1 MKIIKK
7 SAGLLIIA
15 VFLFMLVPV
24 NAFAANTI
32 LSISKSDIKAGDDFT
47 VTVSGAETSNLSLH
61 YDGTMVTLKSQ
72 GNATLNGNI
81 LSINAKSVSFAFTAK
96 KSGSAGFVA
105 SSDKYARSSVMI
117 NIGEAAAS
125 DTTDTTATAD
135 TKASKADTKAA
146 SNETTSDKTTDKSKA
161 RDAADDSA
169 KNTDETASSEKT
181 AASDG
186 TVSDNTAAA
195 DVKEYPEI
203 STSDFSLKELILDRR
218 ITVIIGALAAVI
230 VVLIIMLLWSRF
242 SANKDY
248 DEEVDLDDDIED
260 DTSDEKINVKE
271 EAETHVERKPDF
283 SDEDAT
289 DKLYE
294 RLKEE
299 EKLSMP
305 KTPVV
310 PEKKLHLEDLNNL

>member
-7 SAGLLIIA
+7 TTGLLIAA
-15 VFLFMLVPV
+15 VFLFMLAPV
-24 NAFAANTI
+24 NVFAANTI

-47 VTVSGAETSNLSLH
+47 VTISGTETSNLSLH

-81 LSINAKSVSFAFTAK
+81 LSINARSASFAFTAK

-105 SSDKYARSSVMI
+105 SSDKFARSSVRI
-117 NIGEAAAS
+117 NIGEAA
-125 DTTDTTATAD
+125 DTTTAD
-135 TKASKADTKAA
+135 TNASTDDTKAA
-146 SNETTSDKTTDKSKA
+146 DTSSDNTSDKTQTK
-161 RDAADDSA
+161 DAATDDSS
-169 KNTDETASSEKT
+169 KSTDSTAASDTT

-186 TVSDNTAAA
+186 AVSDSTSTSA
-195 DVKEYPEI
+195 DVKDYPEI
-203 STSDFSLKELILDRR
+203 STSDFSLKELVLDRR
-218 ITVIIGALAAVI
+218 ITLIIGALLAVI
-230 VVLIIMLLWSRF
+230 IVLVIMLVWSHL
-242 SANKDY
+242 SSLKDY
-248 DEEVDLDDDIED
+248 DEDDESDDLTDDFD
-260 DTSDEKINVKE
+260 DEKINVKE
-271 EAETHVERKPDF
+271 QVEASSEKKPDF
-283 SDEDAT
+283 SDDEDET

>member
-7 SAGLLIIA
+7 TTGLLIAA
-15 VFLFMLVPV
+15 VFLFMLTPV
-24 NAFAANTI
+24 NVFAANTI

-81 LSINAKSVSFAFTAK
+81 LSINARSASFAFTAK

-105 SSDKYARSSVMI
+105 SSDKYARSSVRI
-117 NIGEAAAS
+117 NIGEADAA
-125 DTTDTTATAD
+125 DTTTAD
-135 TKASKADTKAA
+135 TNAATDDTKAA
-146 SNETTSDKTTDKSKA
+146 ADTSSDNTSDKTQTK
-161 RDAADDSA
+161 DAATDNSSKSTDS
-169 KNTDETASSEKT
+169 TAASDAT

-186 TVSDNTAAA
+186 TVSDSTSTAA
-195 DVKEYPEI
+195 DVKDYPEI
-203 STSDFSLKELILDRR
+203 STSDFSLKELVLDRR
-218 ITVIIGALAAVI
+218 ITLIIGALLAVI
-230 VVLIIMLLWSRF
+230 IVLVIMLVWSHL
-242 SANKDY
+242 SSLKDY
-248 DEEVDLDDDIED
+248 DEEDEEPDDIAD
-260 DTSDEKINVKE
+260 DFDDEKINIKEQVKAPSE
-271 EAETHVERKPDF
+271 KKPDF
-283 SDEDAT
+283 SDDEDET

>member
-7 SAGLLIIA
+7 TTGLLIAA
-15 VFLFMLVPV
+15 VFLFMLTPV
-24 NAFAANTI
+24 NVFAANTI

-81 LSINAKSVSFAFTAK
+81 LSINARSASFAFTAK

-105 SSDKYARSSVMI
+105 SSDKYARSSVRI
-117 NIGEAAAS
+117 NIGEADAADTTTADTNAATDDTKAAADTSSDNTSDKTQTKDAATDNSSKSTDSTAAS
-125 DTTDTTATAD
+125 DTT
-135 TKASKADTKAA
+135 
-146 SNETTSDKTTDKSKA
+146 
-161 RDAADDSA
+161 
-169 KNTDETASSEKT
+169 

-186 TVSDNTAAA
+186 AVSDSTSTSA
-195 DVKEYPEI
+195 DVKDYPEI
-203 STSDFSLKELILDRR
+203 STSDFSLKELVLDRR
-218 ITVIIGALAAVI
+218 ITLIIGALLAVI
-230 VVLIIMLLWSRF
+230 IVLVIMLVWSHL
-242 SANKDY
+242 SSLKDY
-248 DEEVDLDDDIED
+248 DEDDESDDLTDDFD
-260 DTSDEKINVKE
+260 DEKINVKE
-271 EAETHVERKPDF
+271 QVEASSEKKPDF
-283 SDEDAT
+283 SDDEDET

>member
-7 SAGLLIIA
+7 TTGLLIAA
-15 VFLFMLVPV
+15 VFLFMLTPV
-24 NAFAANTI
+24 NVFAANTI

-81 LSINAKSVSFAFTAK
+81 LSINARSASFAFTAK

-105 SSDKYARSSVMI
+105 SSDKYARSSVRI
-117 NIGEAAAS
+117 NIGEADAA
-125 DTTDTTATAD
+125 DTTTAD
-135 TKASKADTKAA
+135 TNASTDDTKAA
-146 SNETTSDKTTDKSKA
+146 ADTSSDNTSDKTQTK
-161 RDAADDSA
+161 DAATDNSSKSTDS
-169 KNTDETASSEKT
+169 TAASDAT

-186 TVSDNTAAA
+186 TVSDSTSTAA
-195 DVKEYPEI
+195 DVKDYPEI
-203 STSDFSLKELILDRR
+203 STSDFSLKELVLDRR
-218 ITVIIGALAAVI
+218 ITLIIGALLAVI
-230 VVLIIMLLWSRF
+230 IVLVIMLVWSHL
-242 SANKDY
+242 SSLKDY
-248 DEEVDLDDDIED
+248 DEEDEEPDDIAD
-260 DTSDEKINVKE
+260 DFDDEKINVKE
-271 EAETHVERKPDF
+271 QVKAPSEKKPDF
-283 SDEDAT
+283 SDDEDET

>member
-7 SAGLLIIA
+7 TTGLLIAA
-15 VFLFMLVPV
+15 VFLFMLAPV
-24 NAFAANTI
+24 NVFAANTI

-47 VTVSGAETSNLSLH
+47 VTISGTETSNLSLH

-81 LSINAKSVSFAFTAK
+81 LSINAKSASFAFTAK

-105 SSDKYARSSVMI
+105 SSDKFARSSVRI
-117 NIGEAAAS
+117 NIGEAA
-125 DTTDTTATAD
+125 DTTTAD
-135 TKASKADTKAA
+135 TNASTDDTKAA
-146 SNETTSDKTTDKSKA
+146 ADTSSDNTSDKTQTK
-161 RDAADDSA
+161 DAATDNSSKSTDS
-169 KNTDETASSEKT
+169 TAASDAT

-186 TVSDNTAAA
+186 AVSDSTSTAA
-195 DVKEYPEI
+195 DVKDYPEI
-203 STSDFSLKELILDRR
+203 STSDFSLKELVLDRR
-218 ITVIIGALAAVI
+218 ITLIIGALLAVI
-230 VVLIIMLLWSRF
+230 IVLVIMLVWSHL
-242 SANKDY
+242 SSLKDY
-248 DEEVDLDDDIED
+248 DEEDEEPDDIAD
-260 DTSDEKINVKE
+260 DFDDEKINVKE
-271 EAETHVERKPDF
+271 QVKAPSEKKPDF
-283 SDEDAT
+283 SDDEDET

>member
-7 SAGLLIIA
+7 TTGLLIAA
-15 VFLFMLVPV
+15 VFLFMLTPV
-24 NAFAANTI
+24 NVFAANTI

-81 LSINAKSVSFAFTAK
+81 LSINARSASFAFTAK

-105 SSDKYARSSVMI
+105 SSDKYARSSVRI
-117 NIGEAAAS
+117 NIGEADAA
-125 DTTDTTATAD
+125 DTTTAD
-135 TKASKADTKAA
+135 TNAATDDTKAA
-146 SNETTSDKTTDKSKA
+146 DTSSDNTSDKTQTK
-161 RDAADDSA
+161 DAATDNSSKSTDS
-169 KNTDETASSEKT
+169 TAASDAT

-186 TVSDNTAAA
+186 TVSDSTSTAA
-195 DVKEYPEI
+195 DVKDYPEI
-203 STSDFSLKELILDRR
+203 STSDFSLKELVLDRR
-218 ITVIIGALAAVI
+218 ITLIIGALLAVI
-230 VVLIIMLLWSRF
+230 IVLVIMLVWSHL
-242 SANKDY
+242 SSLKDY
-248 DEEVDLDDDIED
+248 DEDDESDDLTDDFD
-260 DTSDEKINVKE
+260 DEKINVKE
-271 EAETHVERKPDF
+271 QVEASSEKKPDF
-283 SDEDAT
+283 SDDEDET

>member
-7 SAGLLIIA
+7 TTGLLIAA
-15 VFLFMLVPV
+15 VFLFMLTPV
-24 NAFAANTI
+24 NVFAANTI

-81 LSINAKSVSFAFTAK
+81 LSINARSASFAFTAK

-105 SSDKYARSSVMI
+105 SSDKYARSSVRI
-117 NIGEAAAS
+117 NIGEAAAA
-125 DTTDTTATAD
+125 DTTTD
-135 TKASKADTKAA
+135 DTKAA
-146 SNETTSDKTTDKSKA
+146 ADTSSDNTSDKTQTKDAVTDNSSKSTDSTA
-161 RDAADDSA
+161 ASDA
-169 KNTDETASSEKT
+169 T

-186 TVSDNTAAA
+186 TVSDSTSTAA
-195 DVKEYPEI
+195 DVKDYPEI
-203 STSDFSLKELILDRR
+203 STSDFSLKELVLDRR
-218 ITVIIGALAAVI
+218 ITLIIGALLAVI
-230 VVLIIMLLWSRF
+230 IVLVIMLVWSHL
-242 SANKDY
+242 SSLKDY
-248 DEEVDLDDDIED
+248 DEEDEEPDDIAD
-260 DTSDEKINVKE
+260 DFDDEKINVKE
-271 EAETHVERKPDF
+271 QVKAPSEKKPDF
-283 SDEDAT
+283 SDDEDET

>member
-7 SAGLLIIA
+7 TTGLLIAA
-15 VFLFMLVPV
+15 VFLFMLAPV
-24 NAFAANTI
+24 NVFAANTI

-47 VTVSGAETSNLSLH
+47 VTISGTETSNLSLH

-81 LSINAKSVSFAFTAK
+81 LSINAKSASFAFTAK

-105 SSDKYARSSVMI
+105 SSDKFARSSVRI
-117 NIGEAAAS
+117 NIGEAA
-125 DTTDTTATAD
+125 DTTTAD
-135 TKASKADTKAA
+135 TNASTDDTKAA
-146 SNETTSDKTTDKSKA
+146 DTSSDNTSDKTQTK
-161 RDAADDSA
+161 DAATDDSS
-169 KNTDETASSEKT
+169 KSTDSTAASDTT

-186 TVSDNTAAA
+186 AVSDSTSTSA
-195 DVKEYPEI
+195 DVKDYPEI
-203 STSDFSLKELILDRR
+203 STSDFSLKELVLDRR
-218 ITVIIGALAAVI
+218 ITLIIGALLAVI
-230 VVLIIMLLWSRF
+230 IVLVIMLVWSHL
-242 SANKDY
+242 SSLKDY
-248 DEEVDLDDDIED
+248 DEDDESDDLTDDFD
-260 DTSDEKINVKE
+260 DEKINVKE
-271 EAETHVERKPDF
+271 QVEASSEKKPDF
-283 SDEDAT
+283 SDDEDET

>member
-7 SAGLLIIA
+7 TTGLLIAA
-15 VFLFMLVPV
+15 VFLFMLTPV
-24 NAFAANTI
+24 NVFAANTI

-81 LSINAKSVSFAFTAK
+81 LSINARSASFAFTAK

-105 SSDKYARSSVMI
+105 SSDKYARSSVRI
-117 NIGEAAAS
+117 NIGEADAA
-125 DTTDTTATAD
+125 DTTTAD
-135 TKASKADTKAA
+135 TNAATDDTKAA
-146 SNETTSDKTTDKSKA
+146 ADTSSDNTSDKTQTK
-161 RDAADDSA
+161 DAATDNSSKSTDS
-169 KNTDETASSEKT
+169 TAASDAS

-186 TVSDNTAAA
+186 TVSDSTSTAA
-195 DVKEYPEI
+195 DVKDYPEI
-203 STSDFSLKELILDRR
+203 STSDFSLKELVLDRR
-218 ITVIIGALAAVI
+218 ITLIIGALLAVI
-230 VVLIIMLLWSRF
+230 IVLVIMLVWSHL
-242 SANKDY
+242 SSLKDY
-248 DEEVDLDDDIED
+248 DEEDEEPDDIAD
-260 DTSDEKINVKE
+260 DFDDEKINVKE
-271 EAETHVERKPDF
+271 QVKAPSEKKPDF
-283 SDEDAT
+283 SDDEDET

>member
-7 SAGLLIIA
+7 TTGLLIAA
-15 VFLFMLVPV
+15 VFLFMLTPV
-24 NAFAANTI
+24 NVFAANTI

-81 LSINAKSVSFAFTAK
+81 LSINARSASFAFTAK

-105 SSDKYARSSVMI
+105 SSDKYARSSVRI
-117 NIGEAAAS
+117 NIGEAAAA
-125 DTTDTTATAD
+125 DTTTD
-135 TKASKADTKAA
+135 DTKAA
-146 SNETTSDKTTDKSKA
+146 ADTSADNTSDKTQTK
-161 RDAADDSA
+161 DAATDNSSKSTDS
-169 KNTDETASSEKT
+169 TAASDAT

-186 TVSDNTAAA
+186 TVSDSTSTAA
-195 DVKEYPEI
+195 DVKDYPEI
-203 STSDFSLKELILDRR
+203 STSDFSLKELVLDRR
-218 ITVIIGALAAVI
+218 ITLIIGALLAVI
-230 VVLIIMLLWSRF
+230 IVLVIMLVWSHL
-242 SANKDY
+242 SSLKDY
-248 DEEVDLDDDIED
+248 DEEDEEPDDIAD
-260 DTSDEKINVKE
+260 DFDDEKINVKE
-271 EAETHVERKPDF
+271 QVKAPSEKKPDF
-283 SDEDAT
+283 SDDEDET

>member
-7 SAGLLIIA
+7 TTGLLIAA
-15 VFLFMLVPV
+15 VFLFMLTPV
-24 NAFAANTI
+24 NVFAANTI

-81 LSINAKSVSFAFTAK
+81 LSINARSASFAFTAK

-105 SSDKYARSSVMI
+105 SSDKYARSSVRI
-117 NIGEAAAS
+117 NIGEADAA
-125 DTTDTTATAD
+125 DTTTAD
-135 TKASKADTKAA
+135 TNASTDDTKAA
-146 SNETTSDKTTDKSKA
+146 DTSSDNTSDKTQTK
-161 RDAADDSA
+161 DAATDNSSKSTDS
-169 KNTDETASSEKT
+169 TAASDAT

-186 TVSDNTAAA
+186 TVSDSTSTAA
-195 DVKEYPEI
+195 DVKDYPEI
-203 STSDFSLKELILDRR
+203 STSDFSLKELVLDRR
-218 ITVIIGALAAVI
+218 ITLIIGALLAVI
-230 VVLIIMLLWSRF
+230 IVLVIMLVWSHL
-242 SANKDY
+242 SSLKDY
-248 DEEVDLDDDIED
+248 DEEDEEPDDIAD
-260 DTSDEKINVKE
+260 DFDDEKINVKE
-271 EAETHVERKPDF
+271 QVKAPSEKKPDF
-283 SDEDAT
+283 SDDEDET

>member
-7 SAGLLIIA
+7 TTGLLIAA
-15 VFLFMLVPV
+15 VFLFMLTPV
-24 NAFAANTI
+24 NVFAANTI

-81 LSINAKSVSFAFTAK
+81 LSINARSASFAFTAK

-105 SSDKYARSSVMI
+105 SSDKFARSSVRI
-117 NIGEAAAS
+117 NIGEAA
-125 DTTDTTATAD
+125 DTTTAD
-135 TKASKADTKAA
+135 TNASTDDTKAA
-146 SNETTSDKTTDKSKA
+146 DTSSDNTSDKTQTK
-161 RDAADDSA
+161 DAATDDSS
-169 KNTDETASSEKT
+169 KSTDSTAASDTT

-186 TVSDNTAAA
+186 AVSDSTSTSA
-195 DVKEYPEI
+195 DVKDYPEI
-203 STSDFSLKELILDRR
+203 STSDFSLKELVLDRR
-218 ITVIIGALAAVI
+218 ITLIIGALLAVI
-230 VVLIIMLLWSRF
+230 IVLVIMLVWSHL
-242 SANKDY
+242 SSLKDY
-248 DEEVDLDDDIED
+248 DEDDESDDLTDDFD
-260 DTSDEKINVKE
+260 DERINVKE
-271 EAETHVERKPDF
+271 QAEASSEKKPDF
-283 SDEDAT
+283 SDDEDET

>member
-7 SAGLLIIA
+7 TTGLLIAA
-15 VFLFMLVPV
+15 VFLFMLTPV
-24 NAFAANTI
+24 NVFAANTI

-81 LSINAKSVSFAFTAK
+81 LSINARSASFAFTAK

-105 SSDKYARSSVMI
+105 SSDKYARSSVRI
-117 NIGEAAAS
+117 NIGEAAAA
-125 DTTDTTATAD
+125 DTTTD
-135 TKASKADTKAA
+135 DTKAA
-146 SNETTSDKTTDKSKA
+146 ADTSSDNTSDKTQTK
-161 RDAADDSA
+161 DAATDNSSKSTDS
-169 KNTDETASSEKT
+169 TAASDAT

-186 TVSDNTAAA
+186 TVSDSTSTAA
-195 DVKEYPEI
+195 DVKDYPEI
-203 STSDFSLKELILDRR
+203 STSDFSLKELVLDIR
-218 ITVIIGALAAVI
+218 ITLIIGALLAVI
-230 VVLIIMLLWSRF
+230 IVLVIMLVWSHL
-242 SANKDY
+242 SSLKDY
-248 DEEVDLDDDIED
+248 DEEDEEPDDIAD
-260 DTSDEKINVKE
+260 DFDDEKINVKE
-271 EAETHVERKPDF
+271 QVKAPSEKKPDF
-283 SDEDAT
+283 SDDEDET

>member
-7 SAGLLIIA
+7 TTGLLIAA
-15 VFLFMLVPV
+15 VFLFMLTPV
-24 NAFAANTI
+24 NVFAANTI

-81 LSINAKSVSFAFTAK
+81 LSINARSASFAFTAK

-105 SSDKYARSSVMI
+105 SSDKYARSSVRI
-117 NIGEAAAS
+117 NIGEADAA
-125 DTTDTTATAD
+125 DTTTAD
-135 TKASKADTKAA
+135 TNAATDDTKAA
-146 SNETTSDKTTDKSKA
+146 ADTSSDNTSDKTQTK
-161 RDAADDSA
+161 DAATDNSSKSADS
-169 KNTDETASSEKT
+169 TAASDAT

-186 TVSDNTAAA
+186 TVSDSTSTAA
-195 DVKEYPEI
+195 DVKDYPEI
-203 STSDFSLKELILDRR
+203 STSDFSLKELVLDRR
-218 ITVIIGALAAVI
+218 ITLIIGALLAVI
-230 VVLIIMLLWSRF
+230 IVLVIMLVWSHL
-242 SANKDY
+242 SSLKDY
-248 DEEVDLDDDIED
+248 DEEDEEPDDIAD
-260 DTSDEKINVKE
+260 DFDDEKINVKE
-271 EAETHVERKPDF
+271 QVKAPSEKKPDF
-283 SDEDAT
+283 SDDEDET